1 MTDSSTTAA
10 KASGVTP
17 STALP
22 EGSSTENHT
31 SSSPKPN
38 LPASNPN
45 PLPESPAYTASDS
58 VYPPPAEP
66 ASRPAA
72 PTSTINNLTE
82 MPPSTTATDTLD
94 SLDDDTMPTRT
105 TATTT
110 TVNLTDPPAPQPGAV
125 PTPTSPSTIQSPQS
139 PADPQPAVVPRLP
152 IRTSGAY
159 STSTPVTGSSFDMP
173 PTAPPVQTT
182 YGPPEVTMRGQPIPS
197 YTATATTTSYHNYPS
212 AIRRSSEVAPMPGG
226 YQQRLN
232 SDQYVPPSHEP
243 QREEGILGKVSKAV
257 DKFNE
262 WMVGEGK

>member
-1 MTDSSTTAA
+1 MTDSSSTTAA
-10 KASGVTP
+10 KPSGVTP
-17 STALP
+17 TTALP
-22 EGSSTENHT
+22 EGSSTET

-45 PLPESPAYTASDS
+45 PLPESPAYIASDS

-82 MPPSTTATDTLD
+82 MPPSTTATDTLA
-94 SLDDDTMPTRT
+94 SLDDDTTPTKT
-105 TATTT
+105 TAT

-125 PTPTSPSTIQSPQS
+125 PTPTSTTTSQSFQS
-139 PADPQPAVVPRLP
+139 PAEPQPGSVPRLP
-152 IRTSGAY
+152 IKSSAAHPT
-159 STSTPVTGSSFDMP
+159 STSVSGSSFDMP

-197 YTATATTTSYHNYPS
+197 YTSTAVSTSYNNYPS
-212 AIRRSSEVAPMPGG
+212 AVRRSSDVAPVPGG
-226 YQQRLN
+226 YQQRPN
-232 SDQYVPPSHEP
+232 SDNYVPPSQEP

>member
-1 MTDSSTTAA
+1 MADSSTTAT
-10 KASGVTP
+10 KPSGVTP
-17 STALP
+17 TTAVP
-22 EGSSTENHT
+22 EGPSRTES

-45 PLPESPAYTASDS
+45 PLPESPEYTASDS
-58 VYPPPAEP
+58 IYPPPAEP

-82 MPPSTTATDTLD
+82 LPPSVAATDTLE
-94 SLDDDTMPTRT
+94 SLDDGTTPTAT
-105 TATTT
+105 TTT
-110 TVNLTDPPAPQPGAV
+110 TVNLTDAPAPQPGAV
-125 PTPTSPSTIQSPQS
+125 PTPISTTTTQSPQS
-139 PADPQPAVVPRLP
+139 PANPQPGGIPRFP
-152 IRTSGAY
+152 IQTPPAYPTATPESG
-159 STSTPVTGSSFDMP
+159 TSFDMP

-197 YTATATTTSYHNYPS
+197 YTATATSTSYSGYSS
-212 AIRRSSEVAPMPGG
+212 AIRRSSEIAPMPGG

-232 SDQYVPPSHEP
+232 TDHYVPPSQEP
-243 QREEGILGKVSKAV
+243 PREEGILGKVSKAV